1 MAKTIKFNLLM
12 DGHSVRTIEDV
23 QEHFSIEDM
32 LNYYENG
39 LLVRWLEVRG
49 YSKEVERVQAIDTN
63 LDDLGVIKELI
74 LIFEVETKIEEIEK
88 AIGILAYLK
97 DEKICNEEYAKTKF
111 KKDQIIDDYHSG
123 YDALLAHIRENAND
137 MPAIKADIT
146 ELERSYFGLFVLDNY
161 RLFYDL
167 VQNAPKAIY
176 VILTRDRLR
185 EYWIGESANNQ
196 IATYITGNLN
206 CREILGNDLKIVKRN
221 TQAMWDPIEK
231 PDVLLM
237 VLQITSGTFVKNAGE
252 FSEKIDYTEIN
263 GKFRKFKGLE
273 YQCNNESYDLL
284 YMEV

>member
-12 DGHSVRTIEDV
+12 DGHPARTIEDV

-32 LNYYENG
+32 LNYYKNG
-39 LLVRWLEVRG
+39 LLIRWLEVRG
-49 YSKEVERVQAIDTN
+49 YSMEAEKVQGIDKN

-74 LIFEVETKIEEIEK
+74 LIFGVETKKEEIEK
-88 AIGILAYLK
+88 AISILTYLR
-97 DEKICNEEYAKTKF
+97 DEKMCNEEYAKTKF

-137 MPAIKADIT
+137 MPIIKADIT
-146 ELERSYFGLFVLDNY
+146 ELERSYFGLFILDNY
-161 RLFYDL
+161 RLFFDL

-185 EYWIGESANNQ
+185 DYWIGESANNQ
-196 IATYITGNLN
+196 VATYITGELS
-206 CREILGNDLKIVKRN
+206 CREILGDDLKIVKRN

-231 PDVLLM
+231 PDVVLM
-237 VLQITSGTFVKNAGE
+237 VLQINSGTFVKNAGE
-252 FSEKIDYTEIN
+252 FSEKIDSIEIN

-273 YQCNNESYDLL
+273 YQCNNESYELL

>member
-12 DGHSVRTIEDV
+12 DGHPIRTIVDM

-39 LLVRWLEVRG
+39 LLIRWLEVRG
-49 YSKEVERVQAIDTN
+49 YSKEAEKVQGIDKK

-74 LIFEVETKIEEIEK
+74 LIFGVETKIEEIEK
-88 AIGILAYLK
+88 AIGILTYLK
-97 DEKICNEEYAKTKF
+97 DEKMCNEEYAKKKF
-111 KKDQIIDDYHSG
+111 VKDQIIDDYHSG
-123 YDALLAHIRENAND
+123 YDALLAHIRDNAND
-137 MPAIKADIT
+137 MPTLKADIT

-167 VQNAPKAIY
+167 VQNAPKAVY

-185 EYWIGESANNQ
+185 NYWIGESANKQ
-196 IATYITGNLN
+196 IATHITGKLN
-206 CREILGNDLKIVKRN
+206 CREILGDDLKIVKRN

-231 PDVLLM
+231 PDVVLM
-237 VLQITSGTFVKNAGE
+237 VLQINSGTFVKNAGE
-252 FSEKIDYTEIN
+252 FSEKLDHTEIN

-273 YQCNNESYDLL
+273 YQCNSEYYDLL